1 MIRVMPDKTDI
12 TERLVRVDITD
23 FVAGYP
29 GTDAVPMFDA
39 GFRVVAV
46 LVYREGFAVDWL
58 IRPDPDF
65 SSIAAELDDS
75 DHQLISRV
83 SEALRPEAIE
93 ERLFARRL
101 WTLVDA
107 ATVTDDVGTRYRP
120 GPRGWESVR
129 GGTAGRFT
137 FAPAPPDAATH
148 VSLQFGGR
156 SIPTQ
161 LSQVK

>member
-1 MIRVMPDKTDI
+1 MEDRTDT

-29 GTDAVPMFDA
+29 GSGAVSMFDA
-39 GFRVVAV
+39 DFRVVAV
-46 LVYREGFAVDWL
+46 LVYREGFAVDWV
-58 IRPDPDF
+58 IRPDPNV
-65 SSIAAELDDS
+65 SPIAAELDDS
-75 DHQLISRV
+75 DHRFISRL
-83 SEALRPEAIE
+83 SEALRPEATE

-101 WTLVDA
+101 WTLIDA
-107 ATVTDDVGTRYRP
+107 ATVTDDAGTRYRP
-120 GPRGWESVR
+120 GSRGWESVR

-137 FAPAPPDAATH
+137 FAPAPPAAAAH